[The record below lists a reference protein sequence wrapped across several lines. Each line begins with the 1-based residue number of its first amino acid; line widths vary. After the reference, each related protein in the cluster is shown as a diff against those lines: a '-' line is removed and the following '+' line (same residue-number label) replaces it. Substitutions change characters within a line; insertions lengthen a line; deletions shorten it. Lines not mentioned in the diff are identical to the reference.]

1 MSSLSKDQYVCLHYA
16 LLEAFTMNE
25 TLISKDKFSEVW
37 SDIQSSKLPI
47 EQRRIYK
54 EFKVTLHNYVQ
65 YKLYLAGHSHF
76 HQYKGECI
84 ALENRDLWV

>member
-1 MSSLSKDQYVCLHYA
+1 
-16 LLEAFTMNE
+16 MNE
-25 TLISKDKFSEVW
+25 TIISKDKFSEVW

-47 EQRRIYK
+47 KQRRIYK

-76 HQYKGECI
+76 HQYKGQCI
-84 ALENRDLWV
+84 ARKSRDLWV